1 MAHTLARSAGRQET
15 QMILTADYPARLC
28 RKRSFDR
35 GSAYAEAT
43 ARQVVLITRMGKED
57 HRE

>member
-1 MAHTLARSAGRQET
+1 
-15 QMILTADYPARLC
+15 MILTADYPARLC

-43 ARQVVLITRMGKED
+43 ARQEALITRMGKED